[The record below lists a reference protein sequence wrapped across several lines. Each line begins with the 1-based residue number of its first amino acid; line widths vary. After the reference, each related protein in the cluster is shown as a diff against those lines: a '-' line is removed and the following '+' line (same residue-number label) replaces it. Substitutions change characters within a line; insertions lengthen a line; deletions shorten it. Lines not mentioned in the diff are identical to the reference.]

1 MYHFPVTAGKHGK
14 HGQHGIA
21 LLTLPGKVW
30 RSVDPQELW
39 YLIGI
44 QADIT
49 GLSKWNVPED
59 ENGWATRNGWGQQ
72 TEGMLKAAK
81 VCQIY
86 PGVFF
91 NRDVAN
97 LANFE
102 WKHVETKLATP
113 LAGS

>member
-1 MYHFPVTAGKHGK
+1 MPWKGLAT
-14 HGQHGIA
+14 
-21 LLTLPGKVW
+21 
-30 RSVDPQELW
+30 DPQELW

-59 ENGWATRNGWGQQ
+59 DENGLGHENGWGQQ

-81 VCQIY
+81 VFQIY

-91 NRDVAN
+91 NRDVTKV
-97 LANFE
+97 ANFE

-113 LAGS
+113 YLAGS